1 VALALCA
8 ANGSSAVAGSDAPGP
23 TLELSVARWSVLNEG
38 SGATGLGAEYRFMP
52 FPDPRVAVAAG
63 ISWTEDGAVYA
74 SGSLGFGFR
83 LGRDWVLT
91 PTLAAGLF
99 EEGSD
104 QQLGHA
110 VEFKTGLRL
119 SRRVGRYQLGLMASH
134 ISNAGLAD
142 FNDGTE
148 IVELTVGFPC
158 GDRSAQSAES
168 ASSSA
173 GTAPAAASS
182 SRRISSPASA
192 R

>member
-1 VALALCA
+1 VVLALCA
-8 ANGSSAVAGSDAPGP
+8 AAASPASAEATDP
-23 TLELSVARWSVLNEG
+23 TFELSVARWSVLNEG
-38 SGATGLGAEYRFMP
+38 SGATGLGAEYRFRP
-52 FPDPRVAVAAG
+52 FPDPRVAVGAG
-63 ISWTEDGAVYA
+63 VSWTEDGAVYA
-74 SGSLGFGFR
+74 SASLGYDFR

-99 EEGSD
+99 EEGGD

-110 VEFKTGLRL
+110 VEFKSGLRL
-119 SRRVGRYQLGLMASH
+119 TRRIGRYQLGLMASH

-142 FNDGTE
+142 FNDGAE
-148 IVELTVGFPC
+148 VVELTVGIPS
-158 GDRSAQSAES
+158 GRRPAQSAES

-173 GTAPAAASS
+173 GTEPAAASS